1 MTTQEFSAGMDL
13 ALNSYANR
21 ADFGEQNSRQTI
33 QLDEYEKSV
42 VLTNAQEAVILSLYN
57 GRNSSGN
64 SLEST
69 EELRRYLSPLIEERE
84 LSPITVSNF
93 KGIDSSSKVFALP
106 DNLWFITY
114 ESLII
119 SNGKCESM
127 TTMDVIPVR
136 QDEYQKLRKN
146 PFRGANDRRAL
157 RLDLKDNKVE
167 IVCKYDISTYYVRY
181 LRKLKPIIL
190 TDLDDQVIG
199 GLSTV
204 TECEVHESLHQK
216 ILELAVQMAL
226 QSRGYTREQNNNRE

>member
-21 ADFGEQNSRQTI
+21 ADFGEQDSRQTI

-93 KGIDSSSKVFALP
+93 KGMDSSSKVFALP

-204 TECEVHESLHQK
+204 TECEVHESLHQR